1 MGLRSWLKLR
11 LGLTPS
17 AGLLPMA
24 INLVGGDEAPR
35 QFAAPERA
43 GIDLNIVQKPWS
55 VARLEGLFR
64 SAERQPSAATLQAA
78 RQARHCLS
86 AFWLVAPVDQLEA
99 LYGGAIGDLQR
110 RQLEGPLPSQP
121 LAVDE
126 QQWRDALLERLQDPQ
141 HSAQHGNLL
150 LALMPYV
157 PPLSFTVPDAINSL
171 PRWLLKDYVVYCEP
185 QLKAQLEGPAGLLQ
199 PVAGDDQG
207 SVVFPLSQRRGE
219 EAMEWF
225 RDEQALER
233 MQALVNLYGMDPSD
247 AETLTELAAL
257 RRVAA
262 QLWLD
267 VDGGQLQA
275 LYQTPVGLL
284 TRSLITSGFGAEL
297 VDEED
302 LQARQALSALVAD
315 LQQPGAANA
324 LLAVLMFYAP
334 GQVQFADTEGLP
346 EWLVEELRTL

>member
-1 MGLRSWLKLR
+1 MGLRSWLKSR
-11 LGLTPS
+11 LGGESSLQ
-17 AGLLPMA
+17 AGVAA
-24 INLVGGDEAPR
+24 INLLGGDEPPL

-43 GIDLNIVQKPWS
+43 GIDPCPVQKPWS
-55 VARLEGLFR
+55 VSRLEVLFR
-64 SAERQPSAATLQAA
+64 SADRQPSAATLLAA

-86 AFWLVAPVDQLEA
+86 SFWLGAPVDQLEG
-99 LYGGAIGDLQR
+99 LYCGAIGDLQR
-110 RQLEGPLPSQP
+110 RQLEGPLPLQP
-121 LAVDE
+121 LALDE
-126 QQWRDALLERLQDPQ
+126 QQWRDALLERLSDGQQ
-141 HSAQHGNLL
+141 SAHHGNVL

-157 PPLSFTVPDAINSL
+157 PPLSFTVPNAINSL

-199 PVAGDDQG
+199 PVAEQPDL
-207 SVVFPLSQRRGE
+207 FPLSERRGE
-219 EAMEWF
+219 EAMDWF
-225 RDEQALER
+225 RNEQALER
-233 MQALVNLYGMDPSD
+233 MQALVNLYGLDPSD

-267 VDGGQLQA
+267 VDEGQLQA

-297 VDEED
+297 QDERD
-302 LQARQALSALVAD
+302 LQVRQALSARVID
-315 LQQPGAANA
+315 LKQPGATNA

-334 GQVQFADTEGLP
+334 GQVQFADTDGLP